1 MPSPSNSWSLANGK
15 DLLLS
20 RSFWGVVLAVVGML
34 LKSFGY
40 SFDLSDPTLI
50 DQILAVVAIGSQAI
64 GPLLALW
71 GIITRTGPISSIAGA
86 KIGSIAVTGGMLLL
100 FASVAQADDGGL
112 GAAAAGS
119 LDWIK
124 EFIQTPFGMA
134 VAAALLAIVSKRF
147 PVVGNLLTT
156 LFDKFFRPDSAP
168 PPPNVVTVD
177 APAVEG
183 SDCAAAAE
191 SLQFLSDHLTTNGMP
206 QDKLKSFIADA
217 APYLI
222 CTDHKPE

>member
-1 MPSPSNSWSLANGK
+1 MAASNAWSLANGK

-40 SFDLSDPTLI
+40 AFKLDDPDLV
-50 DQILAVVAIGSQAI
+50 DQIMAVVAILLQVA

-71 GIITRTGPISSIAGA
+71 GTITRKGPITSISGIKVA
-86 KIGSIAVTGGMLLL
+86 SVAVSGGMLLC
-100 FASVAQADDGGL
+100 FATVCQAAEGDGL
-112 GAAAAGS
+112 GAAAVGT
-119 LDWIK
+119 LDWLK
-124 EFIQTPFGMA
+124 EFIGTPLGMA

-147 PVVGNLLTT
+147 PVIGNLLTT
-156 LFDKFFRPDSAP
+156 LFDKFFRPVDAP
-168 PPPNVVTVD
+168 PPPNVVTID

-191 SLQFLSDHLTTNGMP
+191 SLQFLSDHLQTNGMP
-206 QDKLKSFIADA
+206 EPKLKAFIADA

-222 CTDHKPE
+222 CTDHSAE